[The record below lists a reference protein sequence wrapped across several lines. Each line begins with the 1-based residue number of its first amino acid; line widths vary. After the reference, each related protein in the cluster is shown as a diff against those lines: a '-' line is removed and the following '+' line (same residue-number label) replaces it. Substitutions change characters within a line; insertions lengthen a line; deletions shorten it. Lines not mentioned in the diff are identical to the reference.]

1 MNLAFSKNSHLSNGR
16 MDMFERFKEQV
27 QNRHDYAREWK
38 QKTGKKVVG
47 YLCTYTPEEILY
59 AAGILPVRVLGGHE
73 PQSPGSVEP
82 YLFGMYCPFCRD
94 CLAQGLKGSYDYL
107 DGIVIGQ
114 SCIHLRQTFF
124 SWRQRIP
131 HEFDH
136 YIPMPINIMNPQNSV
151 PFLRRELEIF
161 KEALE
166 KWLDREVTDTDL
178 RRGIEIVNRNR
189 RLMKQVYAMRKERD
203 PRLTGLE
210 AMFMVL
216 ASQVT
221 DKNEHS
227 HRIERMMEEGL
238 QNRRLGRESSI
249 RLMTV
254 GSENDDV
261 EFTRMVEET
270 LGATIVIEDHCTGSR
285 YFWEETESGDK
296 DPLTA
301 IAERYVARTPC
312 PMRDWQPERIRFQR
326 IAQFIEEYGVQGV
339 LLIQQKFCD
348 PHEMDIPALRELLDE
363 KGIKNYFLE
372 FDVTVPLG
380 QFRIRVEAFLETFT
394 SNELFSDDLF

>member
-1 MNLAFSKNSHLSNGR
+1 
-16 MDMFERFKEQV
+16 MFEQFKNQFE
-27 QNRHDYAREWK
+27 NRHDYAREWK
-38 QKTGKKVVG
+38 RKTGRKVVG

-59 AAGILPVRVLGGHE
+59 AADLLPVRILGGHE
-73 PQSPGSVEP
+73 PQSPGTVEP

-94 CLAQGLKGSYDYL
+94 CLAQGLKGRYDYL
-107 DGIVIGQ
+107 DGVVIAQ

-136 YIPMPINIMNPQNSV
+136 YIPMPINVASPRNSV

-161 KEALE
+161 KHALE
-166 KWLDREVTDTDL
+166 EWIGRELTDEDL
-178 RRGIEIVNRNR
+178 KSGIGSVNRNR
-189 RLMKQVYAMRKERD
+189 RLMKKVYELRRERG

-210 AMFMVL
+210 AMYMVL
-216 ASQVT
+216 SSQSM
-221 DKNEHS
+221 DKGEHS
-227 HRIERMMEEGL
+227 DLVERMMQEGL
-238 QNRRLGRESSI
+238 RNRRLGRESSI

-254 GSENDDV
+254 GSENDDL
-261 EFTRMVEET
+261 EFTRMVEDT
-270 LGATIVIEDHCTGSR
+270 LGATIVMEDHCTGSR
-285 YFWEETESGDK
+285 YFWEDTATGDQ

-312 PMRDWQPERIRFQR
+312 PMRDWKPERTRFQR
-326 IAQFIEEYGVQGV
+326 IMQFIDEYGVQGV

-348 PHEMDIPALRELLDE
+348 PHETDIPALRDLLNRN
-363 KGIKNYFLE
+363 GIKNYFLE

-394 SNELFSDDLF
+394 ADELFSDDFL